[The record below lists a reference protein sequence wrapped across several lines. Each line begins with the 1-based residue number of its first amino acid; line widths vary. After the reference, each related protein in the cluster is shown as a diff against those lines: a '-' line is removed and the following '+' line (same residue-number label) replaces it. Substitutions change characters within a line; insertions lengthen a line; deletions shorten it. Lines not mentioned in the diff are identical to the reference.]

1 MIKNHD
7 HPSVQAIAL
16 QEEWQ
21 MYRHQDSLRWSKIQT
36 VAGIEAFMVAG
47 TFGAPETIS
56 PGWKFMFALIVGLSV
71 TLICL
76 LAEKDGRDADYHLQR
91 AEAMLPLA
99 ETLGIQKPAPVLGM
113 RGKIILRLITILV
126 LLLNTGFILNVSLPL
141 IKW

>member
-1 MIKNHD
+1 MIKNHS

-36 VAGIEAFMVAG
+36 VVGIEAFMIAG
-47 TFGAPETIS
+47 TLGAPEIIS
-56 PGWKFMFALIVGLSV
+56 PGWKLMFTLIVGLSV

-99 ETLGIQKPAPVLGM
+99 KMLGIQKPEPVFGM
-113 RGKIILRLITILV
+113 RGKFILRLITILV
-126 LLLNTGFILNVSLPL
+126 MLLNIGFILNVALPL
-141 IKW
+141 IK